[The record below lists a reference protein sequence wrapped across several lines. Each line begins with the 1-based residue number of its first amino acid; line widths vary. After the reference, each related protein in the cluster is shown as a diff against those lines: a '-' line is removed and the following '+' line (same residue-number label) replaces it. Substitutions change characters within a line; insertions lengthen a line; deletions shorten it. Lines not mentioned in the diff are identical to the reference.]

1 MAATWTITTMDR
13 ELTQGDKAD
22 VVTVL
27 HYDVTDSETV
37 GDNTFS
43 GRVYGTVGLA
53 EPGDSFTPYADITA
67 ETAVAWAKSALGDD
81 AVASV
86 EASVAAQIAEAKTPT
101 TGTGVPW

>member
-1 MAATWTITTMDR
+1 MATWAITAMDR

-37 GDNTFS
+37 GDEAYI

-67 ETAVAWAKSALGDD
+67 ETAVAWAKAALGED
-81 AVASV
+81 AVASA
-86 EASVAAQIAEAKTPT
+86 EASVASQIAESKTPT
-101 TGTGVPW
+101 TATGVPW

>member
-1 MAATWTITTMDR
+1 MAAIWTITTMDR

-22 VVTVL
+22 VVTTL

-37 GDNTFS
+37 GDDTFS
-43 GRVYGTVGLA
+43 GRVYVTIALA
-53 EPGDSFTPYADITA
+53 APGDSFTPYSDITA
-67 ETAVAWAKSALGDD
+67 DTAVAWAKAALGDD
-81 AVASV
+81 AVASA

>member
-22 VVTVL
+22 VVTTL
-27 HYDVTDSETV
+27 HYDVIDSETV
-37 GDNTFS
+37 GDDVFI
-43 GRVYGTVGLA
+43 GGVYGTVGLA

-67 ETAVAWAKSALGDD
+67 ETAVAWAKAALGDD
-81 AVASV
+81 AVESA

>member
-1 MAATWTITTMDR
+1 MTANWTITAMDR
-13 ELTQGDKAD
+13 DLTQEKAD

-27 HYDVTDSETV
+27 HYDVTDSESVGADTV
-37 GDNTFS
+37 S

-53 EPGDSFTPYADITA
+53 EPGDSFTPYSDITA
-67 ETAVAWAKSALGDD
+67 ETAVAWAKAALGDD
-81 AVASV
+81 AVASA

>member
-1 MAATWTITTMDR
+1 MAANWTITAMDR
-13 ELTQGDKAD
+13 AWTQGDKAD
-22 VVTVL
+22 VVTTL

-37 GDNTFS
+37 GDDSFS
-43 GRVYGTVGLA
+43 GRAYGSVGLA

-67 ETAVAWAKSALGDD
+67 ETAVAWAKAALGDD
-81 AVASV
+81 AVASA

>member
-1 MAATWTITTMDR
+1 MAATWTITAMDR

-22 VVTVL
+22 VVTML
-27 HYDVTDSETV
+27 HYEVTDIETV
-37 GDNTFS
+37 GDDNFS
-43 GRVYGTVGLA
+43 GRVYGTVALA

-67 ETAVAWAKSALGDD
+67 ETAVAWAKAGLGDD
-81 AVASV
+81 TVASA